1 MKPAQKKIKKIIIH
15 EYGLS
20 PRKYMQSFDSIEHL
34 RIEKCPNCN
43 SHKRLYLHGSYKRY
57 VIYFG
62 KSYLIK
68 IIRHFCS
75 CCGVTYSVFPEFL
88 TPHFCESIYG
98 IFAALK
104 SKSRN
109 LKIPIE
115 RLYFYRRRFIKNM
128 ANYIE
133 LFRRMGFDVDL
144 SGGSPKEKAKKL
156 LEMVNGLKLAPLAK
170 RYQDHFNKGLMA
182 L

>member
-1 MKPAQKKIKKIIIH
+1 MNIIIH

-20 PRKYMQSFDSIEHL
+20 PKRYQESFNDMDHF
-34 RIEKCPNCN
+34 RIEQCPRCS

-57 VIYFG
+57 VIHFG

-75 CCGVTYSVFPEFL
+75 CCGITYSVFPEFL

-98 IFAALK
+98 IFAALNGK
-104 SKSRN
+104 SKN

-128 ANYIE
+128 ATYIE

-144 SGGSPKEKAKKL
+144 SDISPKEKAKKL
-156 LEMVNGLKLAPLAK
+156 LKMVNGLKLAPLLQ